1 MGELAEM
8 AHVTK
13 RTVDYYTNIGL
24 LKAERSAS
32 NYRFYNE
39 AALKRLYLIEKLKSE
54 GRSLEEISSLFSV
67 EQSEN
72 SHSKDELASKFY
84 VLNDSLKEVAPLM
97 EKLNEEDRKV
107 MMNRLSPESVTLLHS
122 LLLLLS

>member
-1 MGELAEM
+1 M

-39 AALKRLYLIEKLKSE
+39 EALKRLYLIEKLKSE
-54 GRSLEEISSLFSV
+54 GRSLEEISSLFSI

-72 SHSKDELASKFY
+72 SHFKDELASKFY

>member
-1 MGELAEM
+1 M

-13 RTVDYYTNIGL
+13 RTIDYYTNIGL

-39 AALKRLYLIEKLKSE
+39 EALKRLYLIEKLKSE
-54 GRSLEEISSLFSV
+54 GRSLEEISSLFSI

>member
-1 MGELAEM
+1 M

-32 NYRFYNE
+32 NNYRFYNE
-39 AALKRLYLIEKLKSE
+39 EALKRLYLIEKLKSE
-54 GRSLEEISSLFSV
+54 GRSLEEISSLFAI

>member
-1 MGELAEM
+1 M

-39 AALKRLYLIEKLKSE
+39 KALKRLYLIEKLKSE
-54 GRSLEEISSLFSV
+54 GRSLEEISSLFSI

>member
-1 MGELAEM
+1 M

-39 AALKRLYLIEKLKSE
+39 EALKRLYLIEKLKA
-54 GRSLEEISSLFSV
+54 
-67 EQSEN
+67 
-72 SHSKDELASKFY
+72 KA
-84 VLNDSLKEVAPLM
+84 VLLK
-97 EKLNEEDRKV
+97 RF
-107 MMNRLSPESVTLLHS
+107 
-122 LLLLLS
+122 LLSFL